1 MAIVGLIAIVAGAAG
16 FLLHF
21 TGNAG
26 LVPVVEEVPRL
37 VWAGVMVAGMVL
49 ALLTRRPSD

>member
-26 LVPVVEEVPRL
+26 LVPLVEEVNRL
-37 VWAGVMVAGMVL
+37 IWAGVMLGGIVL
-49 ALLTRRPSD
+49 VLLTRRPSD